1 MRYRY
6 SYERTGAWKD
16 RTMAGMMIG
25 KGRRLLA
32 VIGLTGVM
40 LLGGC
45 AYDDGYGYG
54 GVNIGSGY
62 YGGGGYYDGYG
73 GGYYQPG
80 SYGGWY
86 NDYYYPGSGYY
97 VYDRG
102 GHRHRWNSGQ
112 RSYWEGRR
120 SEWRG
125 RENAGRGNRPENGR
139 REGWWNGRQGSNP
152 RQQGNQGYVGRPGT
166 TPPVAGQ
173 QWQGRPRP
181 EGMTNGARQG
191 WRADR
196 RPQQSVGQPS
206 ARPAQPSVRENSPRQ
221 RGNGWRGRNG
231 TRDQSN

>member
-1 MRYRY
+1 
-6 SYERTGAWKD
+6 
-16 RTMAGMMIG
+16 MAGMMIG

-32 VIGLTGVM
+32 AIGLTGVM

-45 AYDDGYGYG
+45 AYDDGYG
-54 GVNIGSGY
+54 GVSMGSGY

-86 NDYYYPGSGYY
+86 NDFYYPGSGYY

-102 GHRHRWNSGQ
+102 GRRQRWNAGQ

-125 RENAGRGNRPENGR
+125 RENAGRGNGRDDGR
-139 REGWWNGRQGSNP
+139 REGWWNGRG
-152 RQQGNQGYVGRPGT
+152 QQQRGNQGYVGRPGVNRPA
-166 TPPVAGQ
+166 TPAPGAGQ
-173 QWQGRPRP
+173 RWQGRPQP
-181 EGMTNGARQG
+181 DGVNNGGRQD

-196 RPQQSVGQPS
+196 RSGQSVGQPGAS
-206 ARPAQPSVRENSPRQ
+206 PAQPPAKGDGSRLRTRDW
-221 RGNGWRGRNG
+221 RGNDG
-231 TRDQSN
+231 TWNKSN

>member
-1 MRYRY
+1 
-6 SYERTGAWKD
+6 
-16 RTMAGMMIG
+16 MAGMMIG

-32 VIGLTGVM
+32 AIGLTGAL

-54 GVNIGSGY
+54 GVNVGSGY
-62 YGGGGYYDGYG
+62 YGGGSYYDD
-73 GGYYQPG
+73 YYPG

-102 GHRHRWNSGQ
+102 GRRQRWNNGQ

-120 SEWRG
+120 SEWRKHGNGG
-125 RENAGRGNRPENGR
+125 RPNRPPTA
-139 REGWWNGRQGSNP
+139 STPSVPNP
-152 RQQGNQGYVGRPGT
+152 QWQGRPPT
-166 TPPVAGQ
+166 ASTPSVPNQ

-181 EGMTNGARQG
+181 SSPSNDGRQG

-196 RPQQSVGQPS
+196 RSGQSVGQPS
-206 ARPAQPSVRENSPRQ
+206 AQPSQPSVQRDAPRQ
-221 RGNGWRGRNG
+221 SNRGWRGRNG
-231 TRDQSN
+231 TPRNPSN